1 MNGLGDLL
9 LHDDLFLPRLETI
22 PNVYFISSNVSMRI
36 IRMRDSDTPSFSM
49 SLNTI
54 GVTSRSFSTS
64 ETSKR
69 ATVEEDHNLL
79 QIRHLAQRLFV
90 GDEDLHRSSVDH
102 VRAEIKHSVPGLH
115 TTPTAYQMYSV
126 TSMGRMLMKRQRNQW
141 NVRWVSEM
149 SFVSKWSVNSGSF
162 SLSRYRKMRSST
174 RMPIWSG
181 GEKKEYQFVGK
192 VVGEQ
197 DAIDAHLRV
206 ESELVVHIRQQECR
220 DEVHGLAVTA
230 FHYIITIEHDYIE
243 VHRKPPSALRED
255 RKSPSPKAPSYLSR
269 KYYSRKKNRLL
280 PTNIFLYLDSIL
292 ACRIFARQ
300 CYYVLVIVLPTFF
313 AQIFSATQL
322 EPRIS
327 SPLLTD
333 PTVLLNILI
342 IFCRRITQRPWND
355 LLAIE
360 NRLNKK
366 LASCQHSAA

>member
-126 TSMGRMLMKRQRNQW
+126 TSMGRMLMTRQRNQW

-149 SFVSKWSVNSGSF
+149 AFVSKRSVNSGSF

-206 ESELVVHIRQQECR
+206 ESELVVHIRQ
-220 DEVHGLAVTA
+220 
-230 FHYIITIEHDYIE
+230 
-243 VHRKPPSALRED
+243 
-255 RKSPSPKAPSYLSR
+255 
-269 KYYSRKKNRLL
+269 
-280 PTNIFLYLDSIL
+280 
-292 ACRIFARQ
+292 
-300 CYYVLVIVLPTFF
+300 
-313 AQIFSATQL
+313 
-322 EPRIS
+322 
-327 SPLLTD
+327 
-333 PTVLLNILI
+333 
-342 IFCRRITQRPWND
+342 
-355 LLAIE
+355 
-360 NRLNKK
+360 
-366 LASCQHSAA
+366 